1 MNITSNNE
9 SLAINGILEG
19 VTWYEGKE
27 RAVAEIYGPQPL
39 TQAQMASLCAYG
51 WQEESGKT
59 YGGLWQVLDC
69 RVRLVQMQKP
79 TEEDKLRAQLEQVLA
94 DARAGLIAAPEAGEA
109 WDAAKWYR
117 SGDTVMHG
125 AVGYTCRKTCK
136 GREPGVS
143 GPIPYWEAAPKE
155 EPGTVLAWGEIAGGE
170 MIPVGQIVTHND
182 KTWRC
187 IKAHAKSVIRQP
199 SAVQTEY
206 WEAVG

>member
-1 MNITSNNE
+1 MY
-9 SLAINGILEG
+9 LAIGEDQFPIKDVLPGTAMIDGENLLTQSFVFETPVSEG
-19 VTWYEGKE
+19 VLNALCAGRAALKDENGGVVQTYEGYVHPL
-27 RAVAEIYGPQPL
+27 AYQVTVA
-39 TQAQMASLCAYG
+39 QA
-51 WQEESGKT
+51 GKAA
-59 YGGLWQVLDC
+59 
-69 RVRLVQMQKP
+69 
-79 TEEDKLRAQLEQVLA
+79 ELEQVLA